1 MKQSN
6 FSEKLNE
13 IRDEIKQQNID
24 INKSL
29 EEVDEHFRAIVK
41 QLQDEVNESRK
52 RKEGVD
58 NGTCNKVSG
67 CNGVNCNYESI
78 VGVYNRCV

>member
-13 IRDEIKQQNID
+13 IRDEIKQQNFD
-24 INKSL
+24 INKNL
-29 EEVDEHFRAIVK
+29 EEVDEHFSAIVK

-52 RKEGVD
+52 RKEGGE
-58 NGTCNKVSG
+58 NGTYNKVSG
-67 CNGVNCNYESI
+67 CLLYTS
-78 VGVYNRCV
+78 RCV